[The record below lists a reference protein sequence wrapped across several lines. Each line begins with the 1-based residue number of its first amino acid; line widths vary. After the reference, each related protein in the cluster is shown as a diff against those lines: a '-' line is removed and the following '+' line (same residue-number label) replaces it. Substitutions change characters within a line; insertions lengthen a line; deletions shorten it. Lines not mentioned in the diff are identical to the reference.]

1 MSESDRQLALVTGG
15 TYGLGLALSRHL
27 LAAGY
32 DVLACGRT
40 PARLEAARADVPA
53 LRVTQADITD
63 TADLDRLC
71 TEVLRTGKPLD
82 LLVNNAGVSF
92 ACDYTNDTTL
102 SQNLARAEIE
112 TNFAA
117 PVELTRRFLWMR
129 REQGWEERSAT
140 IANIGTP
147 GALFPLEPNPL
158 YSASKAGFHM
168 FTMGLRRQL
177 AETPVTVVEIYPPLL
192 DTGLAPDM
200 SLPGKEQFGAEA
212 IDRFARFS
220 VKGILAGEPDIYPA
234 EIDFIADLV
243 PRTEAVADKINAF
256 VRRAD
261 GWEKDVVGRQ
271 APANGSRQSTA
282 PPSASPQQNAP
293 G

>member
-15 TYGLGLALSRHL
+15 AYGFGLALSRHL
-27 LAAGY
+27 LATGY

-40 PARLEAARADVPA
+40 EARLEDAQAREPD
-53 LRVTQADITD
+53 LRVVRADITD
-63 TADLDRLC
+63 ADDLDRLC
-71 TEVLRTGKPLD
+71 AEVLSIGKPLD

-92 ACDYTNDTTL
+92 ACDYTSVTTL
-102 SQNLARAEIE
+102 SRDLARAEIE

-129 REQGWEERSAT
+129 REQGWEDRPAT

-177 AETPVTVVEIYPPLL
+177 DDTPVTVVEVYPPLL
-192 DTGLAPDM
+192 DTGLGPD
-200 SLPGKEQFGAEA
+200 LDNPGKEQFGDQA
-212 IDRFARFS
+212 IDRFARFT
-220 VKGILAGEPDIYPA
+220 VDGILAGEHNIHPA
-234 EIDFIADLV
+234 QIDFVADLV
-243 PRTEAVADKINAF
+243 QRTEAVADQINPYLG
-256 VRRAD
+256 RAD
-261 GWEKDVVGRQ
+261 GWEESVVQ
-271 APANGSRQSTA
+271 RQSLPFRDKA
-282 PPSASPQQNAP
+282 ILPGSP
-293 G
+293 

>member
-1 MSESDRQLALVTGG
+1 MSDADHQFALVTGG
-15 TYGLGLALSRHL
+15 AYGLGLALSRHL

-40 PARLEAARADVPA
+40 QARLEDAQASEPD
-53 LRVTQADITD
+53 LRVVRADITD
-63 TADLDRLC
+63 AADLDRLC
-71 TEVLRTGKPLD
+71 AKVLSIGKPLN

-92 ACDYTNDTTL
+92 ACDYTSDTTL
-102 SQNLARAEIE
+102 SQDLARAEIE

-129 REQGWEERSAT
+129 RELGWKDRPAT

-177 AETPVTVVEIYPPLL
+177 VDTPVTVVEVYPPLL
-192 DTGLAPDM
+192 DTGLGPDLD
-200 SLPGKEQFGAEA
+200 LPGKEQFGDQA
-212 IDRFARFS
+212 IDRFARFT
-220 VKGILAGEPDIYPA
+220 VDGILAGETNIHPA
-234 EIDFIADLV
+234 QIDFVADLV
-243 PRTEAVADKINAF
+243 QRTEAVADQINPYLG
-256 VRRAD
+256 RAD
-261 GWEKDVVGRQ
+261 GWEENVVQRQ
-271 APANGSRQSTA
+271 CL
-282 PPSASPQQNAP
+282 PPH
-293 G
+293 